1 MNKKRDMAE
10 LFSGIRHI
18 AINILTQHQKFKSD
32 LKRKIKNTAMDKEY
46 FTSVLAGY
54 GIS

>member
-18 AINILTQHQKFKSD
+18 AINILTQHKELKSD
-32 LKRKIKNTAMDKEY
+32 LKRKIKSAAMDKEY
-46 FTSVLAGY
+46 FTSVLADY